1 MDDGMTASE
10 LRQRYERGGSV
21 RDCDLSA
28 AQLRSRYAIPGNTFK
43 EKQSDSS
50 SMMMVVAAV
59 VLLVILAGGAYA
71 FSAQ

>member
-43 EKQSDSS
+43 EKQSDTNA
-50 SMMMVVAAV
+50 MVIIAAV
-59 VLLVILAGGAYA
+59 VVLMILAGGAYA
-71 FSAQ
+71 FTTQ

>member
-43 EKQSDSS
+43 EKQSDSNP
-50 SMMMVVAAV
+50 MMIIAAV

-71 FSAQ
+71 FTAQ

>member
-28 AQLRSRYAIPGNTFK
+28 AQLRSRYAIP
-43 EKQSDSS
+43 EQ
-50 SMMMVVAAV
+50 
-59 VLLVILAGGAYA
+59 YA
-71 FSAQ
+71 RRRTSPR